1 MTSTVHEADLQTGIL
16 RPWKIVVWDDPVNLM
31 SYVTHVFMQVF
42 AYPKEVAERLMLQ
55 VHNDGKSIVASGPRE
70 AMEVKTALLHEFG
83 LWATIELDQ

>member
-55 VHNDGKSIVASGPRE
+55 VHNDGKSIVADRKSTRLNSSHMSESRMPSS
-70 AMEVKTALLHEFG
+70 A
-83 LWATIELDQ
+83 

>member
-70 AMEVKTALLHEFG
+70 SMEVKTALLHEFG

>member
-1 MTSTVHEADLQTGIL
+1 
-16 RPWKIVVWDDPVNLM
+16 
-31 SYVTHVFMQVF
+31 
-42 AYPKEVAERLMLQ
+42 MLQ

>member
-1 MTSTVHEADLQTGIL
+1 
-16 RPWKIVVWDDPVNLM
+16 M

-70 AMEVKTALLHEFG
+70 SMEVKTALLHEFG

>member
-1 MTSTVHEADLQTGIL
+1 MTSTVHESDLQTGIL

-70 AMEVKTALLHEFG
+70 AMEVKTASLHEFG
-83 LWATIELDQ
+83 LWATIELDK